1 MLGSTQ
7 LRGTVALCLSLL
19 AVSSC
24 SSFEPTGEHSMA
36 APAEYRAWFSKTQAC
51 SGLTGDFGRI
61 KWYIVDGTDFPCPSG
76 KCVGRWNDDHTIYI
90 SRAYAE
96 NEMVVRHEILHDLIG
111 HPGHP
116 DPPFG
121 SPCPLTW
128 ATWHGDDSTVAGP
141 APVTGRAVAVA
152 HPNID

>member
-1 MLGSTQ
+1 MTPPADY
-7 LRGTVALCLSLL
+7 RVW
-19 AVSSC
+19 
-24 SSFEPTGEHSMA
+24 FE
-36 APAEYRAWFSKTQAC
+36 KTQAC
-51 SGLTGDFGRI
+51 SGLTGNFDRI
-61 KWYIVDGTDFPCPSG
+61 KWYIVDGQDFDCPSG

-90 SRAYAE
+90 ARAYSG

-121 SPCPLTW
+121 NPCPLTW
-128 ATWHGDDSTVAGP
+128 ETWHGDDSTVAGP
-141 APVTGRAVAVA
+141 ATGRLVAIH

>member
-1 MLGSTQ
+1 MSAGTQ
-7 LRGTVALCLSLL
+7 RRGLVALALGILSV
-19 AVSSC
+19 ASC
-24 SSFEPTGEHSMA
+24 SSFEPTGDHSMTP
-36 APAEYRAWFSKTQAC
+36 PAEYRVWFEKTQAC
-51 SGLTGDFGRI
+51 SGLTGDFDRI
-61 KWYIVDGTDFPCPSG
+61 KWYVVDGQDFDCPSG
-76 KCVGRWNDDHTIYI
+76 KCVGRWNDDHTIYVA
-90 SRAYAE
+90 RAYSE

-121 SPCPLTW
+121 NPCPLTW

-141 APVTGRAVAVA
+141 ATGRVVAVK